1 MHQLY
6 LVLKD
11 CKEPP
16 TDDEIAIASGR
27 KILEPEKAT
36 DYLLKLEK
44 ASSNLINIFKQ
55 QSQWAAVSFL

>member
-11 CKEPP
+11 RKEPP
-16 TDDEIAIASGR
+16 TNDEITIASGW
-27 KILEPEKAT
+27 KKLKPEKAT
-36 DYLLKLEK
+36 DYLLELEK